1 MRAESIAIDSTNF
14 MLERRSGI
22 KRYLAGL
29 IPALARAA
37 PDIRFTAWMGFL
49 RPAHRDG
56 FPAWSE
62 PNLRTLALRL
72 PRRLF
77 EGAWARGRLAAES
90 IAPGA
95 GVFHSFWYHLPP
107 ARRARRI
114 LTVFDF
120 REVALARLYPGESD
134 RVRRLFERSLREAD
148 CIVASSHA
156 TAADLRAHFDLEGR
170 AIEVVHG
177 AVEGSFQ
184 PQPAEAVS
192 SMRERLDIH
201 GPYVLAVGSGDPR
214 KNIPFLIRSFLR
226 YRERAKDDLR
236 LVIAGARHP
245 DDDAALAEANRGQ
258 RGSVHAAGDVSDRD
272 WKCLLTGAEAF
283 IYPSLYEGL
292 GLPPLEAM
300 ACGSPAICS
309 DLPAVKEWAGS
320 AARYFD
326 PASEESLA
334 AALTELRGASGLA
347 ERLRLAGRLQAAVF
361 TWDRIARDY
370 LRIYRRVLEG

>member
-1 MRAESIAIDSTNF
+1 VRADSIAIDSTNF

-37 PDIRFTAWMGFL
+37 PDLRFTAWMGFL

-56 FPAWSE
+56 FPTWPE
-62 PNLRTLALRL
+62 PNIRTLALRL

-77 EGAWARGRLAAES
+77 ERAWMGGRLPAES

-95 GVFHSFWYHLPP
+95 RVFHSFWYHLPP

-134 RVRRLFERSLREAD
+134 RIRRLFERGLREAD
-148 CIVASSHA
+148 CIVASTHA
-156 TAADLRAHFDLEGR
+156 TAGDLRAHFDLEGR
-170 AIEVVHG
+170 RIEVVHG
-177 AVEGSFQ
+177 AVEESFR

-192 SMRERLDIH
+192 ATRKRLGLE
-201 GPYVLAVGSGDPR
+201 GPYVLAIGSADPR
-214 KNIPFLIRSFLR
+214 KNIPFLIRAYQR
-226 YRERAKDDLR
+226 YLERSGDDLR
-236 LVIAGARHP
+236 LVVAGARHP
-245 DDDAALAEANRGQ
+245 ESDAALAEADRH
-258 RGSVHAAGDVSDRD
+258 RPGSIHAAGEVSDRD
-272 WKCLLTGAEAF
+272 WKCLLTGAEAL

-300 ACGSPAICS
+300 ACGAPAICS

-334 AALTELRGASGLA
+334 AALAELRGASGLA
-347 ERLRLAGRLQAAVF
+347 ERLRVAGRLQASVF
-361 TWDRIARDY
+361 TWDRIAADY